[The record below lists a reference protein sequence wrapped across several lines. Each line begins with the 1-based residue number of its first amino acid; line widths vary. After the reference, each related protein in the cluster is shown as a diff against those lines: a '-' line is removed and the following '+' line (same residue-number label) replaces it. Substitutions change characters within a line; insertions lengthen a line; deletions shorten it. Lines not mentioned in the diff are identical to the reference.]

1 METNNFDPKR
11 LYHINRN
18 EIPAVGSKG
27 LFFDVNSDGAKGVL
41 TEIRIDS
48 EYRFVS
54 NDRCSS
60 WRFFYLFEH
69 PSRCTSSS
77 EETELKETSEDE
89 LKGNMAFTGLF
100 SEEELQKMLEI
111 LKQARKDLE
120 IFGLGKHFD
129 SITFRKSDIWELDH
143 PNILVRACT
152 LRTLLLDFVPELYQ
166 ELK

>member
-48 EYRFVS
+48 EYLFVS
-54 NDRCSS
+54 NNRES
-60 WRFFYLFEH
+60 WCFFYLFEH

-89 LKGNMAFTGLF
+89 LTGLF

-120 IFGLGKHFD
+120 IFGLGHHFD

>member
-27 LFFDVNSDGAKGVL
+27 LFFDGNSGGAKGVL

-48 EYRFVS
+48 EYLFES
-54 NDRCSS
+54 NDRES
-60 WRFFYLFEH
+60 WRFFYLLEH

-89 LKGNMAFTGLF
+89 LTGLF

-120 IFGLGKHFD
+120 IFGLGHHFD

>member
-11 LYHINRN
+11 LYHIKRK

-27 LFFDVNSDGAKGVL
+27 LFFDDSSGGAKGVL

-89 LKGNMAFTGLF
+89 LTGLF

-120 IFGLGKHFD
+120 IFGLGHHFD

>member
-48 EYRFVS
+48 EYLFVS
-54 NDRCSS
+54 NDRYS
-60 WRFFYLFEH
+60 WCFFYLFEH

-89 LKGNMAFTGLF
+89 LTGLF

-120 IFGLGKHFD
+120 IFGLGHHFD